1 MTDGL
6 GDWAD
11 TEPDDS
17 PEANEPPT
25 SGEEAPSL
33 VFATVDLFVQEHLA
47 SNYRRTLNVQ
57 GGHTWCPEWW
67 RHGEAIS
74 RLEALWRA
82 WEDLRRDGK
91 TGMSS
96 WWRDHA
102 DHHMQILLSTDG
114 PFKGCT
120 PEKGHNPRLDP
131 LPCVPPPKG
140 LFVGPD

>member
-1 MTDGL
+1 MVDGL
-6 GDWAD
+6 GDWDDVEDDVDAS
-11 TEPDDS
+11 EPADS
-17 PEANEPPT
+17 PHGA
-25 SGEEAPSL
+25 GEEPSL
-33 VFATVDLFVQEHLA
+33 VFATVDQFVQEHLA
-47 SNYRRTLNVQ
+47 HTYRRTLNVQ

-82 WEDLRRDGK
+82 WEDLRRDGQ

-102 DHHMQILLSTDG
+102 DHHMPILLSTDG

-120 PEKGHNPRLDP
+120 PEKGHNPRLAP
-131 LPCVPPPKG
+131 LPCKPPPEG
-140 LFVGPD
+140 LFVPQ

>member
-1 MTDGL
+1 MSEGL
-6 GDWAD
+6 GGWDEVDQD
-11 TEPDDS
+11 TPSETVD
-17 PEANEPPT
+17 PPST
-25 SGEEAPSL
+25 SAEDAPSL

-47 SNYRRTLNVQ
+47 LNYRRNLNVQ

-114 PFKGCT
+114 PFKGCSVD
-120 PEKGHNPRLDP
+120 KGHNPRLEP
-131 LPCVPPPKG
+131 LPCIPPPAG
-140 LFVGPD
+140 LFVPQ

>member
-1 MTDGL
+1 MSEGL
-6 GDWAD
+6 GGWDEVD
-11 TEPDDS
+11 QRTPSETVD
-17 PEANEPPT
+17 PPST
-25 SGEEAPSL
+25 SAEDAPSL

-47 SNYRRTLNVQ
+47 LNYRRNLNVQ

-114 PFKGCT
+114 PFKGCSVD
-120 PEKGHNPRLDP
+120 KGHNPRLEP
-131 LPCVPPPKG
+131 LPCIPPPVG
-140 LFVGPD
+140 LFIAQ